1 VPQPT
6 SSVAS
11 ELLWLLL
18 FLAIFA
24 VLTYA
29 MLAFVVPHHFNDRIA
44 VMIAALVSGVVWLG
58 LRAWR
63 KR

>member
-1 VPQPT
+1 MSQPT
-6 SSVAS
+6 SSVGS

-18 FLAIFA
+18 FLVIFA
-24 VLTYA
+24 VLTYG
-29 MLAFVVPHHFNDRIA
+29 MLVFVVPHHFNDRIA
-44 VMIAALVSGVVWLG
+44 VMIAALMAGIVWLG